1 MAHSLNKIKLNI
13 TNKMSQE
20 SDTSSNK
27 SNSDNETDDKTQALT
42 TYSKKSIFLYDKKC
56 RTVLHL
62 GVLYR
67 NLSKAA
73 TNAIN
78 LDKITHKIQKMIDKN
93 QIYLRDVGPIIL
105 GITKIVVKKTFFL
118 FKDIEEL
125 TNLRMNSKDQR
136 NLMGR
141 NNGNNSEDN
150 SEIKEKDSR
159 KKSKKN
165 LDSKKLL
172 GNEHEDTLAMNIN
185 SLETEGLNNQ
195 NSLAGTAF
203 KNKLRNAN
211 KLTDLT
217 FSKDIIELTNDDMIR
232 RTIQKMSKLENSD
245 IKELVSTN
253 KKNKKDDTKFDTENK
268 NSKTLK
274 NLREMLLNKNGG
286 KNNSN
291 LNLNELNMDYSA
303 HNFDGSV
310 NLDENNKDV
319 NNFFTVVRSQIDN
332 ENNAPLDNDNID
344 HNFDFEINMN
354 DFKDENNLYSN
365 KKYDINKDEI
375 KKNLKTKINK
385 KSEYMNYNAKLKYD
399 DELEMKYDT
408 DFDNDKIRKGKI
420 KEMEKKLE
428 AENMFK
434 LENIQFNTNIF
445 LFDKNKL
452 TGFSNEKYEYL
463 LPQFLEAKDD
473 ENSEDNNKEISLDSY
488 SKLRNDSNIAS
499 VSKLSEKNDIYRNER
514 FTSSNK
520 KKISLGN
527 FDSNNILMNNL
538 SRLSLDRNDFK
549 GAKSFIEK
557 LNLMDKEN
565 NNETNN
571 ENVNINNDIDL
582 IEQENDFE
590 EKNNEINLEENK
602 KIKEIKSNEEI
613 KEEED
618 ANLLKEDLQKNVF
631 SKSKKKITFDKIR
644 EKLDNKEKFEEP
656 KLFYDLL
663 LLAQNG
669 DVEITQSELME
680 NKKINVSLNY

>member
-136 NLMGR
+136 NLIGR

-473 ENSEDNNKEISLDSY
+473 ENSEENNKEISLDSY

-571 ENVNINNDIDL
+571 ENININNDIDL

>member
-211 KLTDLT
+211 KFTDLT

-571 ENVNINNDIDL
+571 DNININNDIDL

>member
-1 MAHSLNKIKLNI
+1 LAHSLNKIKLNI

>member
-125 TNLRMNSKDQR
+125 TNLRMNSKGQR
-136 NLMGR
+136 NLIGR

-245 IKELVSTN
+245 IKELISTN

-571 ENVNINNDIDL
+571 DNININNDIDL
-582 IEQENDFE
+582 IEQENDLE

>member
-172 GNEHEDTLAMNIN
+172 GNEHENTLAMNIN

-375 KKNLKTKINK
+375 KKNLKAKINK

-571 ENVNINNDIDL
+571 ENININNDIDL
-582 IEQENDFE
+582 IEQENDLE

>member
-136 NLMGR
+136 NLIGR

-571 ENVNINNDIDL
+571 DNININNDIDL

>member
-571 ENVNINNDIDL
+571 DNININNDIDL

>member
-1 MAHSLNKIKLNI
+1 
-13 TNKMSQE
+13 MSQD

-27 SNSDNETDDKTQALT
+27 SNSDNEADNKTQALT

-136 NLMGR
+136 YLIGR
-141 NNGNNSEDN
+141 NNGNNTEDN

-159 KKSKKN
+159 KKSKIN

-172 GNEHEDTLAMNIN
+172 GNEREDTLAMNIN
-185 SLETEGLNNQ
+185 SLETEGLNLQ

-211 KLTDLT
+211 KFTDLT

-245 IKELVSTN
+245 IKELISTN
-253 KKNKKDDTKFDTENK
+253 KKNKKDDIKFDTENK

-274 NLREMLLNKNGG
+274 NLKEMLLNKGAN

-291 LNLNELNMDYSA
+291 LNLNELNLDYSA
-303 HNFDGSV
+303 QNFDGSV

-332 ENNAPLDNDNID
+332 ENNAPIDTDNID

-354 DFKDENNLYSN
+354 DFRDENNLYSN
-365 KKYDINKDEI
+365 KKFEINKDEI

-385 KSEYMNYNAKLKYD
+385 KTEYMNRNAKLKYD
-399 DELEMKYDT
+399 DELEIEYDT
-408 DFDNDKIRKGKI
+408 NFDNDKLRKGKL
-420 KEMEKKLE
+420 KELEKKLE
-428 AENMFK
+428 EENRFK
-434 LENIQFNTNIF
+434 LQNIQFNTNIF

-463 LPQFLEAKDD
+463 LPQFLEAKED
-473 ENSEDNNKEISLDSY
+473 ENSEENKEITLDSY
-488 SKLRNDSNIAS
+488 SKIRNDSNVAS
-499 VSKLSEKNDIYRNER
+499 VSKLSEKNDISRAER

-538 SRLSLDRNDFK
+538 SKLSLDRNDFK

-557 LNLMDKEN
+557 LSLMDKEN
-565 NNETNN
+565 NNENNN
-571 ENVNINNDIDL
+571 ENININNDIDL
-582 IEQENDFE
+582 VEQENDFE

-602 KIKEIKSNEEI
+602 IMKEIKSNEEI

-618 ANLLKEDLQKNVF
+618 ATLLKEDLEKNVF
-631 SKSKKKITFDKIR
+631 SKSKKRITFDKIR

>member
-136 NLMGR
+136 NLIGR

-172 GNEHEDTLAMNIN
+172 GNEHEDTLALNIN

-571 ENVNINNDIDL
+571 DNININNDIDL
-582 IEQENDFE
+582 IEQENDLE

>member
-136 NLMGR
+136 NLIGR

-172 GNEHEDTLAMNIN
+172 GNEHEDTLALNIN

-245 IKELVSTN
+245 IKELISTN

-428 AENMFK
+428 TENMFK

-463 LPQFLEAKDD
+463 LPQFLEAKED

-582 IEQENDFE
+582 IEQENDLE

>member
-571 ENVNINNDIDL
+571 ENININNDIDL
-582 IEQENDFE
+582 IEQENDLE

>member
-136 NLMGR
+136 NLIGR

-375 KKNLKTKINK
+375 KKNLKAKINK

>member
-125 TNLRMNSKDQR
+125 TNLRMNSKGQR
-136 NLMGR
+136 NLIGR

-172 GNEHEDTLAMNIN
+172 GNEHENTLAMNIN

-375 KKNLKTKINK
+375 KKNLKAKINK

>member
-125 TNLRMNSKDQR
+125 TNLRMNSKGQR
-136 NLMGR
+136 NLIGR

-172 GNEHEDTLAMNIN
+172 GNEHENTLAMNIN

-428 AENMFK
+428 VENMFK

-582 IEQENDFE
+582 IEQENDLE
-590 EKNNEINLEENK
+590 EKNNEINLEENR

>member
-136 NLMGR
+136 NLIGR

>member
-136 NLMGR
+136 NLIGR

-375 KKNLKTKINK
+375 KKNLKAKINK

-582 IEQENDFE
+582 IEQENDLE

>member
-136 NLMGR
+136 NLIGR

-375 KKNLKTKINK
+375 KKNLKAKINK

-571 ENVNINNDIDL
+571 ENININNDIDL
-582 IEQENDFE
+582 IEQENDLE

>member
-125 TNLRMNSKDQR
+125 TNLRINSKDQR
-136 NLMGR
+136 NLIGR

-211 KLTDLT
+211 KFTDLT

-354 DFKDENNLYSN
+354 DFMDENNLYSN

-582 IEQENDFE
+582 IEQENDLE

>member
-136 NLMGR
+136 NLIGR

-203 KNKLRNAN
+203 KNKLRNTN

-571 ENVNINNDIDL
+571 DNININNDIDL
-582 IEQENDFE
+582 IEQENDLE

>member
-136 NLMGR
+136 NLIGR

-211 KLTDLT
+211 KFTDLT

-245 IKELVSTN
+245 IKELISTN

-354 DFKDENNLYSN
+354 DFMDENNLYSN

-399 DELEMKYDT
+399 DELEMTYDT

>member
-136 NLMGR
+136 NLIGR

-332 ENNAPLDNDNID
+332 ENNALLDNDNID

-571 ENVNINNDIDL
+571 DNININNDIDL

>member
-136 NLMGR
+136 NLIGR

-245 IKELVSTN
+245 IKELISTN

-354 DFKDENNLYSN
+354 DFRDENNLYSN

-428 AENMFK
+428 VENMFK

-582 IEQENDFE
+582 IEQENDLE

>member
-136 NLMGR
+136 NLIGR

-211 KLTDLT
+211 KFTDLT

-245 IKELVSTN
+245 IKELISTN

-268 NSKTLK
+268 KSKTLK

-428 AENMFK
+428 VENMFK

-571 ENVNINNDIDL
+571 ENIKINNDIDL

>member
-136 NLMGR
+136 NLIGR

-582 IEQENDFE
+582 IEQENDLE

-618 ANLLKEDLQKNVF
+618 ANLLKEDLEKNVF

>member
-375 KKNLKTKINK
+375 KKNLKAKINK

-571 ENVNINNDIDL
+571 DNININNDIDL
-582 IEQENDFE
+582 IEQENDLE

>member
-375 KKNLKTKINK
+375 KKNLKAKINK

>member
-136 NLMGR
+136 NLIGR

-172 GNEHEDTLAMNIN
+172 GNEHENTLAMNIN

-375 KKNLKTKINK
+375 KKNLKAKINK

-571 ENVNINNDIDL
+571 DNININNDIDL
-582 IEQENDFE
+582 IEQENDLE

>member
-136 NLMGR
+136 NLLGR

-172 GNEHEDTLAMNIN
+172 GNEHEDTLALNIN

-473 ENSEDNNKEISLDSY
+473 ENIEDNNKEISLDSY

-582 IEQENDFE
+582 IEQENDLE

>member
-125 TNLRMNSKDQR
+125 TNLRMNSKGQR
-136 NLMGR
+136 NLIGR

-172 GNEHEDTLAMNIN
+172 GNEHENTLAMNIN

-217 FSKDIIELTNDDMIR
+217 FSKDIIELTNEDMIR

-245 IKELVSTN
+245 IKELISTN

-375 KKNLKTKINK
+375 KKNLKAKINK

-571 ENVNINNDIDL
+571 DNININNDIDL

-656 KLFYDLL
+656 KLFYELL

>member
-1 MAHSLNKIKLNI
+1 
-13 TNKMSQE
+13 MSQE
-20 SDTSSNK
+20 SDTSSSK
-27 SNSDNETDDKTQALT
+27 SDSDNETNEKTQALT

-67 NLSKAA
+67 NLSKAT

-118 FKDIEEL
+118 FKDIEDL
-125 TNLRMNSKDQR
+125 TNLRMNSKEQR
-136 NLMGR
+136 NILGR
-141 NNGNNSEDN
+141 NLGNNSEDN
-150 SEIKEKDSR
+150 SEMKEKETR
-159 KKSKKN
+159 KKNNIN
-165 LDSKKLL
+165 LDEKKLL
-172 GNEHEDTLAMNIN
+172 GTEREDTLAMNIN
-185 SLETEGLNNQ
+185 SMETEGLNYQ
-195 NSLAGTAF
+195 NSNATGLNGTGF
-203 KNKLRNAN
+203 KNKLRNGN
-211 KLTDLT
+211 KYTDLT

-245 IKELVSTN
+245 IKDLISPN
-253 KKNKKDDTKFDTENK
+253 KKNKKEEMKFDTENK

-274 NLREMLLNKNGG
+274 NLREMLLNKNGH
-286 KNNSN
+286 KNPNLKN
-291 LNLNELNMDYSA
+291 ITELNLDYSA

-319 NNFFTVVRSQIDN
+319 NNFFTVVRSQI
-332 ENNAPLDNDNID
+332 ENDNNPPGDIE
-344 HNFDFEINMN
+344 HNFDFGINMN
-354 DFKDENNLYSN
+354 DFRDDNNLYSN

-385 KSEYMNYNAKLKYD
+385 KSEYMNRNAKLKYD
-399 DELEMKYDT
+399 DELEIEYYQN
-408 DFDNDKIRKGKI
+408 FDKIKKGKL

-428 AENMFK
+428 EENMFK
-434 LENIQFNTNIF
+434 LKNIQFNTNIF

-473 ENSEDNNKEISLDSY
+473 DEEQDNNSLDSY
-488 SKLRNDSNIAS
+488 SKMRNDSNIAS
-499 VSKLSEKNDIYRNER
+499 VTKLSEKNDISRAER

-527 FDSNNILMNNL
+527 FDSNNTLMNNL
-538 SRLSLDRNDFK
+538 SKLSLDRNDFK

-557 LNLMDKEN
+557 LTLMEKEN
-565 NNETNN
+565 QN
-571 ENVNINNDIDL
+571 ENNKDEININITTNNDIDL
-582 IEQENDFE
+582 IEQDNNDFE
-590 EKNNEINLEENK
+590 GNNNEINLEENN
-602 KIKEIKSNEEI
+602 KIKEIRTNEEI

-618 ANLLKEDLQKNVF
+618 AILLKEDLEKNVF
-631 SKSKKKITFDKIR
+631 GKSKKKISFNKIR

-669 DVEITQSELME
+669 DVEITQSELMQ
-680 NKKINVSLNY
+680 NKKINVSLKY

>member
-136 NLMGR
+136 NLIGR

-172 GNEHEDTLAMNIN
+172 GNEHENTLAMNIN

-571 ENVNINNDIDL
+571 DNININNDIDL

>member
-375 KKNLKTKINK
+375 KKNLKAKINK

-428 AENMFK
+428 VENMFK

-473 ENSEDNNKEISLDSY
+473 ENSEENNKEISLDSY

-571 ENVNINNDIDL
+571 DNININNDIDL
-582 IEQENDFE
+582 IEQENDLE

>member
-1 MAHSLNKIKLNI
+1 LAHSLNKIKLNI

-136 NLMGR
+136 NLIGR

-571 ENVNINNDIDL
+571 DNININNDIDL
-582 IEQENDFE
+582 IEQENDLE

>member
-428 AENMFK
+428 VENMFK

-582 IEQENDFE
+582 IEQENDLE

>member
-125 TNLRMNSKDQR
+125 TNLRMNSKGQR
-136 NLMGR
+136 NLIGR

-172 GNEHEDTLAMNIN
+172 GNEHENTLAMNIN

-375 KKNLKTKINK
+375 KKNLKAKINK

-571 ENVNINNDIDL
+571 DNININNDIDL
-582 IEQENDFE
+582 IEQENDLE

>member
-211 KLTDLT
+211 KFTDLT

-582 IEQENDFE
+582 IEQENDLE

>member
-136 NLMGR
+136 NLIGR

-571 ENVNINNDIDL
+571 DNININNDIDL
-582 IEQENDFE
+582 IEQENDLE

>member
-136 NLMGR
+136 NLIGR

-172 GNEHEDTLAMNIN
+172 GNEHENTLAMNIN

-195 NSLAGTAF
+195 NSLTGTAF

-245 IKELVSTN
+245 IKELISTN

-375 KKNLKTKINK
+375 KKNLKAKINK

-452 TGFSNEKYEYL
+452 TGFSNEKFEYL

-571 ENVNINNDIDL
+571 DNININNDIDL
-582 IEQENDFE
+582 IEQENDLE

>member
-1 MAHSLNKIKLNI
+1 
-13 TNKMSQE
+13 MSQE
-20 SDTSSNK
+20 SDTSSSK
-27 SNSDNETDDKTQALT
+27 SNSDNETNEKTQALT

-67 NLSKAA
+67 NLSKAT

-118 FKDIEEL
+118 FKDIEDL
-125 TNLRMNSKDQR
+125 TNLRINSKDQR
-136 NLMGR
+136 NLLGR
-141 NNGNNSEDN
+141 NLGNNSEDN
-150 SEIKEKDSR
+150 SEIKEKETR
-159 KKSKKN
+159 KKNNIN
-165 LDSKKLL
+165 LDEKKLL
-172 GNEHEDTLAMNIN
+172 GVEREDTLAMNIN
-185 SLETEGLNNQ
+185 SMETEGLNYK
-195 NSLAGTAF
+195 NSSAAGLNGTAF
-203 KNKLRNAN
+203 KNKLRNGN
-211 KLTDLT
+211 KYTDLT

-245 IKELVSTN
+245 IKDLISTN
-253 KKNKKDDTKFDTENK
+253 KKNKKEEMKFDTENK

-274 NLREMLLNKNGG
+274 NLREMLLNKNGH
-286 KNNSN
+286 NNSN
-291 LNLNELNMDYSA
+291 LKNINELNLDYSA

-319 NNFFTVVRSQIDN
+319 NNFFTVVRSQI
-332 ENNAPLDNDNID
+332 ENDNNPPGDIE
-344 HNFDFEINMN
+344 HNFDFGINMN
-354 DFKDENNLYSN
+354 DFRDDNNLYSN

-385 KSEYMNYNAKLKYD
+385 KSEYMSRNAKLKYD
-399 DELEMKYDT
+399 DELEIEYYQN
-408 DFDNDKIRKGKI
+408 FDKLKKGKL

-428 AENMFK
+428 EENMFK
-434 LENIQFNTNIF
+434 LENIQFNSNIF

-463 LPQFLEAKDD
+463 LPQFLEAKEED
-473 ENSEDNNKEISLDSY
+473 EEENNKEITLDSY
-488 SKLRNDSNIAS
+488 SKMRNDSNIAS
-499 VSKLSEKNDIYRNER
+499 VSKLTEKNDISRAER
-514 FTSSNK
+514 FTTSNK

-538 SRLSLDRNDFK
+538 SKLSLDRNDFK

-557 LNLMDKEN
+557 LNLMEKEN
-565 NNETNN
+565 QN
-571 ENVNINNDIDL
+571 ENNKDDINININNDIDL
-582 IEQENDFE
+582 IDQDNNNFE
-590 EKNNEINLEENK
+590 GNNNEINLEENN
-602 KIKEIKSNEEI
+602 KIKEIRTNEEM

-618 ANLLKEDLQKNVF
+618 ATLLKEDLEKNVF

-680 NKKINVSLNY
+680 NKKINVSLKY